1 MPLREAERQQII
13 EVIEAEQTLPR
24 QIREVV
30 LDRGT
35 APFDKR
41 REIAGII
48 ENALRERGSFLRTAD
63 GRVFFFSK
71 DERKVLDVEQTEF
84 RRTLTQISGLS
95 VTENFFKFSLDVLQA
110 KTSKTAPIAEVHTFS
125 FYKAADGFLAVS
137 DGTGGMWTR
146 LRGGDWCEARNGDD
160 GIFFLTEPE
169 TVPFVPEFQSDA
181 AALQWYLS
189 LFLFGQDTLS
199 TDDAR
204 VLLSVFL
211 FHQFFPPLR
220 HTRVIPAFLGPQG
233 SGKST
238 GERLIGRLLLGPDFE
253 VSGLQR
259 DREDA
264 FVAAL
269 SNHVILGVDNAD
281 SRIPW
286 LPDALA
292 LYATGQRFRL
302 RRLYTT
308 NEEATYSPRAILLL
322 SSRDP
327 QFNRPDVSERLLP
340 FHFARPENY
349 QAEHILFRDLDARRP
364 EIIGAIL
371 QRVAQIADLLPVT
384 EPTPLPFRMADFAT
398 FGFRVFKPSGKSE
411 EWLALLKKVESVQAS
426 FAAEGDGVLA
436 ALRLLIEREGDIEDV
451 AVGDLF
457 KRVRRIGE
465 TESVPLPRTAQGF
478 GRYLSTHKRVIEL
491 ELGLQIAEI
500 RHGGGIRAV
509 TLKRR
514 QP

>member
-1 MPLREAERQQII
+1 VSLREVERQQII
-13 EVIEAEQTLPR
+13 EVIESDQALP
-24 QIREVV
+24 QKIRAVV

-35 APFDKR
+35 VPFDKR
-41 REIAGII
+41 REIAGLI

-63 GRVFFFSK
+63 GRLFFFSK

-95 VTENFFKFSLDVLQA
+95 VTENFLKFSLDVLQA
-110 KTSKTAPIAEVHTFS
+110 KVSKTAPLAEVHTLSS
-125 FYKAADGFLAVS
+125 FNAADGFLAVS
-137 DGTGGMWTR
+137 DGAGGMWTR
-146 LRGGDWCEARNGDD
+146 PRGGDWWEARNGDD

-169 TVPFVPEFQSDA
+169 TIPFVPEFQSDG
-181 AALQWYLS
+181 AALQWYLGA
-189 LFLFGQDTLS
+189 FLFGRDILS
-199 TDDAR
+199 TDDAQ

-238 GERLIGRLLLGPDFE
+238 GERLIGRLLLGHNFE

-264 FVAAL
+264 FIAAL
-269 SNHVILGVDNAD
+269 SNRVILGVDNAD

-302 RRLYTT
+302 RRLYST
-308 NEEATYSPRAILLL
+308 NEEVSYTPRSILLV

-349 QAEHILFRDLDARRP
+349 QAEHILFRDLDAPKLSEQSFSESRRSPIYFRTRNRPPFRSGWPTSQHSDSAFSNHQGNRMNGSRCSRRSNQRRP
-364 EIIGAIL
+364 
-371 QRVAQIADLLPVT
+371 
-384 EPTPLPFRMADFAT
+384 
-398 FGFRVFKPSGKSE
+398 PSPR
-411 EWLALLKKVESVQAS
+411 KV
-426 FAAEGDGVLA
+426 A

-465 TESVPLPRTAQGF
+465 TEPVPLPRTAQGF

>member
-1 MPLREAERQQII
+1 MSLREVERQQII
-13 EVIEAEQTLPR
+13 EVIESEQTLP
-24 QIREVV
+24 QKIREVV

-48 ENALRERGSFLRTAD
+48 ENALRERGSFLRTGD

-110 KTSKTAPIAEVHTFS
+110 KTSKTAPLAEVHTFS
-125 FYKAADGFLAVS
+125 FFNEADGLLAVS
-137 DGTGGMWTR
+137 DGAGGMWTR
-146 LRGGDWCEARNGDD
+146 PLGGDWCAAHNGDD

-169 TVPFVPEFQSDA
+169 TVPIVPGFQSDG
-181 AALQWYLS
+181 AALQWYLD
-189 LFLFGQDTLS
+189 LFLFGQNTLS
-199 TDDAR
+199 TDDGR

-211 FHQFFPPLR
+211 FHQFFPPLQ

-238 GERLIGRLLLGPDFE
+238 GERLIGRLLLGPKFE

-259 DREDA
+259 DKEDA

-269 SNHVILGVDNAD
+269 SNRVILGVDNAD

-292 LYATGQRFRL
+292 LYSTGQRFRL

-308 NEEATYSPRAILLL
+308 NEEASYSPRAILLL

-327 QFNRPDVSERLLP
+327 QFNPPDVSERLLP

-349 QAEHILFRDLDARRP
+349 RAEHILFRDLDARRP
-364 EIIGAIL
+364 EVIGAIL
-371 QRVAQIADLLPVT
+371 RRVA
-384 EPTPLPFRMADFAT
+384 
-398 FGFRVFKPSGKSE
+398 
-411 EWLALLKKVESVQAS
+411 
-426 FAAEGDGVLA
+426 
-436 ALRLLIEREGDIEDV
+436 
-451 AVGDLF
+451 
-457 KRVRRIGE
+457 
-465 TESVPLPRTAQGF
+465 
-478 GRYLSTHKRVIEL
+478 
-491 ELGLQIAEI
+491 
-500 RHGGGIRAV
+500 
-509 TLKRR
+509 
-514 QP
+514 